1 MVDTI
6 ISRHRPVR
14 KGFALPTVIIV
25 SLVMMSVLAVAV
37 QTVDIT
43 RNTLNNQYYSKLAQT
58 AAEAGISYAQ
68 ACMAAN
74 NNQVTWSDSTPLKPN
89 TDCTGA
95 ATTSCVNTS
104 TDPNCWVAVNTGFHT
119 NFSVGAPIQTAGGDA
134 MQISSQGTTS
144 LIRTSNGIPWR
155 DYNRSQTLRYAN
167 NCSSTLQNT
176 PGWGT
181 PVLYNNS
188 GVTTSTSFPTGTG
201 AQQIAFGDGT
211 SYGVAS
217 PPGSYWYRKDLN
229 ITTPGTYVLRAVG
242 DDRVAAFV
250 DGNKVIDSRAI
261 STARGWDVLE
271 VANANLGVGCHTI
284 MINVLNNNYT
294 ANGSNLT
301 ASLTLNGA
309 SSPLVVTDTTWRVKT
324 GDLLNFS
331 DYRAQIPGSTSW
343 YTATDVGVYNS
354 ATPASIW
361 GSMASWT
368 AGGGDPVAE
377 WITAPGGNTGSAPA
391 NSGTYLLD
399 RQSFTTTNASTQVTY
414 YTACDDI
421 CYIYLDG
428 NQVGTAFS
436 YGADTTATVT
446 VGPGTHR
453 FGVILANVNAGY
465 SAFLFSAKYASSST
479 NQYGTIAAG
488 TRITYSGLA
497 WQSIQGWPAA
507 SSLTALALQVYDPT
521 YVPDGLPA
529 TNDTVAN
536 IAPNSSFESDI
547 SGYSPYND
555 TLTQSTAWADNGTH
569 SLAITPNGSSTDTF
583 ASINTTASFQPGYTY
598 TMTGTVHI
606 ATVPVG
612 SFYGGRPF
620 GLYAGWI
627 VGGSGVVGA
636 TVLAPPVPGTYRLTM
651 TFTVPTGASGIIA
664 RLYNGSNSASDVV
677 YWDNVQISQ
686 SVRPY
691 W

>member
-1 MVDTI
+1 
-6 ISRHRPVR
+6 
-14 KGFALPTVIIV
+14 
-25 SLVMMSVLAVAV
+25 MMSVLAVAV

-43 RNTLNNQYYSKLAQT
+43 RNTLANQYYSKLAQT

-74 NNQVTWSDSTPLKPN
+74 NNQVTWSDASPLQPN
-89 TDCTGA
+89 TDCAGA
-95 ATTSCVNTS
+95 VTTSCTNTS
-104 TDPNCWVAVNTGFHT
+104 TDPNCWVTVNTMYHT
-119 NFSVGAPIQTAGGDA
+119 DFTVGAPVQTAGGDA

-144 LIRTSNGIPWR
+144 LLRTSNGIPWR

-181 PVLYNNS
+181 PVIFS
-188 GVTTSTSFPTGTG
+188 GAASSTFPSGTG

-211 SYGVAS
+211 SNGTVS

-229 ITTPGTYVLRAVG
+229 VTTPGTYILRAVG

-261 STARGWDVLE
+261 SPTRSWDVLE
-271 VANANLGVGCHTI
+271 VANATLGAGCHTI
-284 MINVLNNNYT
+284 MINVLNNNYL

-324 GDLLNFS
+324 GDLLPFS
-331 DYRAQIPGSTSW
+331 DYRAQVPGSGGW
-343 YTATDVGVYNS
+343 YTAISMGVYNA

-368 AGGGDPVAE
+368 AGGGDPAAE
-377 WITAPGGNTGSAPA
+377 WITAPGGNTNSAPA
-391 NSGTYLLD
+391 SSGTYLLD
-399 RQSFTTTNASTQVTY
+399 RQSFTTANASTQVTY

-421 CYIYLDG
+421 CYVYLDG
-428 NQVGTAFS
+428 NQVGTAS
-436 YGADTTATVT
+436 GVGADTTATVT

-453 FGVILANVNAGY
+453 FGVILVNVNAGY

-479 NQYGTIAAG
+479 SQYGTIAAG
-488 TRITYSGLA
+488 TRITNSGLA

-507 SSLTALALQVYDPT
+507 SSLTALGLQVYDPT

-529 TNDTVAN
+529 TNDIVTNLAQ
-536 IAPNSSFESDI
+536 NSDFESGI
-547 SGYSPYND
+547 SGYVAANAS
-555 TLTQSTAWADNGTH
+555 LSQSTAWAEGGTH
-569 SLAITPNGSSTDTF
+569 SLLITPNGASSDSF
-583 ASINTTASFQPGYTY
+583 AELTPTTALQAGYTY
-598 TMTGTVHI
+598 TLTGTVHI
-606 ATVPVG
+606 PSTPVG
-612 SFYGGRPF
+612 ALYGGRPY
-620 GLYAGWI
+620 GLYVGW
-627 VGGSGVVGA
+627 SSTVGA
-636 TVLAPPVPGTYRLTM
+636 TVLPPPIPGTYRLTM
-651 TFTVPTGASGIIA
+651 TFTVPTGATGFTI
-664 RLYNGSNSASDVV
+664 RLYAGSNNAADAV
-677 YWDNVQISQ
+677 YWDNVQLSQ
-686 SVRPY
+686 SIRPY